1 MGCSEIATTGTR
13 IRDKREEAGLSQE
26 ELSKKL
32 GYSRQKLAKIET
44 DERGVKISDLV
55 KIAAVLHCSCD
66 SLIYGTKS
74 PEEVSVSHE
83 IGLSGE
89 AIHALKDD
97 PNLSKLIDC
106 LLSQQKGI
114 EFLEIVGNYLG
125 RMDDFK
131 KQVGIPLL
139 FQEKSAKPFF
149 NQFYEYIRF
158 DYGSKM
164 CDSLEKINCGKLQ
177 QDGWKVEGTI
187 TLDDLYSGMLMNNE
201 GGE

>member
-74 PEEVSVSHE
+74 PEEVSASQE

-114 EFLEIVGNYLG
+114 EFLEIVGRYL
-125 RMDDFK
+125 FNK
-131 KQVGIPLL
+131 P
-139 FQEKSAKPFF
+139 QEKSTKPFF

-164 CDSLEKINCGKLQ
+164 CDSLEKINCGELQ

>member
-97 PNLSKLIDC
+97 PNLSRLIDC

-114 EFLEIVGNYLG
+114 EFLEIVGCYL
-125 RMDDFK
+125 FNK
-131 KQVGIPLL
+131 P
-139 FQEKSAKPFF
+139 QEKSTKPFF

-164 CDSLEKINCGKLQ
+164 CDSLGKINCGKLQ